1 MMLIRDPIGSWTEI
15 YLGKN
20 LHTHG
25 GEGPKAGQMWK
36 KKPGNWL
43 KVNKDLEELTYINDL
58 TTPSLHSSLFR
69 ETPHTLSI
77 LVCISGLLLS

>member
-43 KVNKDLEELTYINDL
+43 KVNKDLEELTLYEWFN
-58 TTPSLHSSLFR
+58 
-69 ETPHTLSI
+69 
-77 LVCISGLLLS
+77 LLSTVFLPGESQGRGSLVG